1 MENKTTEMIL
11 DEARELNVI
20 RCPVCHKAMIALT
33 DPHPEMTGWL
43 RCEHNH
49 KTTYLHGV
57 PVQTT
62 KNGTILWKAS

>member
-33 DPHPEMTGWL
+33 DPHP
-43 RCEHNH
+43 
-49 KTTYLHGV
+49 
-57 PVQTT
+57 
-62 KNGTILWKAS
+62 